1 LARLTAAG
9 LESNLTKVLFNPCAD
24 IIIDKGAIPPLV
36 SMLLLPSSPEPSFQ
50 DAASNALTSLTSY
63 NSNGKLLLLEQL
75 TQNCSFQALQ
85 HIEALIDSDM
95 DCKSEDIGE
104 LLSRTVEC
112 TILTLH
118 NQHKYCVTGLAML
131 STLCE
136 NKTDMVD
143 EYIKQG
149 AFLLIIDLIISPGGN
164 KEGYSTGCGS
174 QITSGVAIRDA
185 AVRALWAVSDN
196 GTTFNT
202 LLSSLQ
208 GKYYNFTIDRVV
220 SALEE
225 HIAIAETEEEE
236 REKQEEEEEREVG
249 GDQEVIL
256 FADICFADEAKSLL
270 HLLKDYRAVNN
281 NNDEGDEKGDFVLV
295 AKKESCVVC

>member
-1 LARLTAAG
+1 
-9 LESNLTKVLFNPCAD
+9 
-24 IIIDKGAIPPLV
+24 
-36 SMLLLPSSPEPSFQ
+36 MLLLPSSPEPSFQ

-256 FADICFADEAKSLL
+256 FADICFAD
-270 HLLKDYRAVNN
+270 
-281 NNDEGDEKGDFVLV
+281 
-295 AKKESCVVC
+295 